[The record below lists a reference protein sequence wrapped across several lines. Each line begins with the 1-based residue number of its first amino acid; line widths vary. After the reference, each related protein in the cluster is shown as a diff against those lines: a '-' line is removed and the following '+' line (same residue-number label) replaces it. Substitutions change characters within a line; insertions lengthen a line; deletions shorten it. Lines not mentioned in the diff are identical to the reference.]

1 VVVAIEYDRRMSEE
15 KFIGYLRLVEA
26 CRTPGCPVCRCVLDE
41 SRGYLA
47 ALLYE
52 QVTDA
57 GTRRAVRASW
67 GFCGWHAGMLPEIE
81 QSIFGAAIIYE
92 DLVRLALERT
102 GALAG
107 GARPPRRRGWLAVL
121 SGRPRPSEEVA
132 RYRTRPA
139 CPACVSVGQTERRAL
154 DTLVRLVDDGDLQ
167 AAYARSDGLCVP
179 HLFAAVEVGGA
190 RAQVTTLVDRT
201 REKWQTLGR
210 TLASFV
216 AKHDYRN
223 REPYTPAEAA
233 ASSRAFDTLTGA
245 GGVFGNDLR
254 GTR

>member
-1 VVVAIEYDRRMSEE
+1 MSEE

-26 CRTPGCPVCRCVLDE
+26 CGTPGCPVCRCVLDE

-52 QVTDA
+52 QVTDPD
-57 GTRRAVRASW
+57 TRRALRASW
-67 GFCGWHAGMLPEIE
+67 GFCGWHAGMLPGIE

-102 GALAG
+102 EALAG
-107 GARPPRRRGWLAVL
+107 GARPPRRRRSWLAVL
-121 SGRPRPSEEVA
+121 GGRPRPSEVVA
-132 RYRTRPA
+132 GYRARPA

-154 DTLVRLVDDGDLQ
+154 DTLVRLGDDGDLQ

-179 HLFAAVEVGGA
+179 HLLAAVEVGGA
-190 RAQVTTLVDRT
+190 RAGVTTLVDRT
-201 REKWQTLGR
+201 REKWRALGR
-210 TLASFV
+210 TLGSFV

-233 ASSRAFDTLTGA
+233 ASALAFDTLAGA
-245 GGVFGNDLR
+245 GGVIGNDLR
-254 GTR
+254 GAR